1 MNQHRWTCL
10 TTFILTA
17 AIAPIATVTAVPP
30 ASAAIGAD
38 SSPLSPQLLPTIT
51 PLTVTELGTETVIPT
66 VNQPVPLVSKLPIVT
81 PLSHQKIQPHASQ
94 HQKIARVGKSPT
106 QHLRPQS
113 VAVQPR
119 SIFAPRAIAPV
130 FNPNFQASAPIVVT
144 SEPAPAPVAAVFP
157 IPSLRDRSLP
167 APAVAPVAS
176 QTESTP
182 ILVVRNDRAQTTII
196 PNSTTA
202 QAEIDAPAAP
212 ADLTATAIDPAIP
225 QPEVSAVPRVA
236 PIVAG
241 ANNRADTPSF
251 EAGLPVFIFERERVG
266 QRQIIA
272 TAIAQIGDDIVAPEP
287 SIAIPVEPPKQQ
299 NIPVRLPVPAVAQ
312 PAQTQSVII
321 DRPTNVTQPALN
333 KIVATHTGKASWY
346 GSEGG
351 SRTANGESYNP
362 RGMTAAHRT
371 LPFGTKVRV
380 TSLRTGK
387 AVVVRINDRGPFHGR
402 RMIDVSAGAAQAI
415 GLKHDGVGAVRMEV
429 LALGQ

>member
-17 AIAPIATVTAVPP
+17 VIAPIATVRAAVPAP
-30 ASAAIGAD
+30 SATTGSK

-51 PLTVTELGTETVIPT
+51 PLTVTELETDAVIPT
-66 VNQPVPLVSKLPIVT
+66 VIQPVPLVSKLPIVA
-81 PLSHQKIQPHASQ
+81 PLSSQTTQHHSSQ
-94 HQKIARVGKSPT
+94 HQKIARVGKPPT
-106 QHLRPQS
+106 KHP
-113 VAVQPR
+113 VAVQPH
-119 SIFAPRAIAPV
+119 SIFAPKANAPV
-130 FNPNFQASAPIVVT
+130 FNPNNFLAIAPIVVT
-144 SEPAPAPVAAVFP
+144 SESATAPVAAVVP
-157 IPSLRDRSLP
+157 VPSLTDRSLP
-167 APAVAPVAS
+167 APAVAS

-182 ILVVRNDRAQTTII
+182 ILVVRRDRAQTTII

-202 QAEIDAPAAP
+202 QAEIDAPSAP
-212 ADLTATAIDPAIP
+212 TDLAATAIDTPIP
-225 QPEVSAVPRVA
+225 QPEVVPVPQVA

-241 ANNRADTPSF
+241 ANNRSDTPSF
-251 EAGLPVFIFERERVG
+251 EAGLPVFIFERERSS
-266 QRQIIA
+266 QRQIVA

-287 SIAIPVEPPKQQ
+287 SIAIPVEPPKQP
-299 NIPVRLPVPAVAQ
+299 NVPVRLPVPTVPAVQ

-321 DRPTNVTQPALN
+321 DRPTKASQPALN
-333 KIVATHTGKASWY
+333 KIVATHTGQASWY

-362 RGMTAAHRT
+362 SGMTAAHRT

-415 GLKHDGVGAVRMEV
+415 GLKSDGVGAVRMEV